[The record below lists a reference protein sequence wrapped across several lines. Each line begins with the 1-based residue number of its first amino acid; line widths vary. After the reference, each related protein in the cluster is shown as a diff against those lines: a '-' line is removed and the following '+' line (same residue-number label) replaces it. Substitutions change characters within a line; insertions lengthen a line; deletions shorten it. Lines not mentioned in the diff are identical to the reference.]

1 MRALPSYSLVGLFI
15 MLLSEVLML
24 LRVEPFW
31 SWHTPIAWTGY
42 ILFVDGLVLVRR
54 GTSWLSSARREFT
67 FLACLSIPLW
77 LVFEF
82 YNLFIRNWHYI
93 NLPESV
99 FWRNVGY
106 GWAFATIWPAIF
118 ETAELIATIRDVPND
133 RDPGRSVPLEPG
145 RSPTKLTSLGWA
157 SIVVGAVMLL
167 WPLVRPSPYLA
178 APVWLGFIF
187 LLDPLN
193 AWWHTEAIGTRWT
206 TQGTGVAIRPDPVA
220 AARGTNRLVNL
231 CLGGLVCGV
240 VWEFWNFWTR
250 TKWIYTVPI
259 LPEWKIFEM
268 PAPGYLG
275 FPAFALECFTM
286 YVAARHWLWRGSKRP
301 IGL

>member
-1 MRALPSYSLVGLFI
+1 
-15 MLLSEVLML
+15 MLLSEILML

-54 GTSWLSSARREFT
+54 GTSWLTSARREFT
-67 FLACLSIPLW
+67 FLAILSIPLW

-82 YNLFIRNWHYI
+82 YNLFIRNWHYS
-93 NLPESV
+93 NLPESF

-106 GWAFATIWPAIF
+106 GWSFATIWPAIF
-118 ETAELIATIRDVPND
+118 ETSELMATFRDGSKD
-133 RDPGRSVPLEPG
+133 RDPGHSVPPESDSLPSATP
-145 RSPTKLTSLGWA
+145 RLSSLGWA
-157 SIVVGAVMLL
+157 SMVAGAAMLI
-167 WPLVRPSPYLA
+167 WPLVQPSQYLA
-178 APVWLGFIF
+178 APVWLGFVF
-187 LLDPLN
+187 LLDPVN
-193 AWWHTEAIGTRWT
+193 ARWNAEAIGTRWT
-206 TQGTGVAIRPDPVA
+206 TPRASMVAHLGPDG
-220 AARGTNRLVNL
+220 ARRGNDRLMNL

-240 VWEFWNFWTR
+240 VWEFWNYWTR

-268 PAPGYLG
+268 PLPGYLG
-275 FPAFALECFTM
+275 FPVFAVECFAM
-286 YVAARHWLWRGSKRP
+286 YVAARHWLWWGPKRP